1 MAAATQVMKQ
11 KRSCEDDENV
21 EETQKVKKKRKVA
34 ENDIWENQQKAKI
47 LSEKK
52 KPHLS
57 AAVFGEDC
65 EISYDQLYQF
75 LKYAALG
82 KRHDAAQPSWC
93 RIHHRRR
100 LAGVAVVVLCGVS
113 QLHFDRFYMQFK
125 NLRKTFKHR
134 FCLPPSSDGFME
146 KLCGAGINDNPQIS
160 RQVTQKDP
168 IIQKYGEERHGLSR
182 YVLTLEEMHLND
194 YPLEDVSNCSHFV
207 CTHGQGPVMDSSP
220 LFGLDC
226 EMCLTDK
233 GSELARI
240 SVVDASGQCIMNELV
255 RPKLPI
261 RNYLTSYS
269 GITEELLL
277 PVTTTLADVQVQL
290 KKLLPAHA
298 VLVGHSLNFDLRALE
313 MVHPNVIDTSLL
325 FARKGGKR
333 FKLKFLAKAVLGKQ
347 IQPTDGKGHDPTE
360 DAKCALELAQ
370 YFINQGPRKV
380 AELNLEARL
389 QQERETG
396 NRQNCP
402 LPHQENGVRKP
413 TQSLLDILC
422 SVGQKTFFLGGQ
434 SEAASY
440 NCQNHISSLNKQ
452 VLQRALEEIPR
463 SSFSVIQLCLGLQQD
478 TPHQVAETVSKM
490 RTKLANMLTVYA
502 GPFGKDA
509 CLKSLKRTFKKYG
522 HVLSISA
529 IAETCEPHICVQYEV
544 LEAAQLAMESL
555 NGEEVAGSLIKL
567 QRPITEVTLDC
578 EMLVK
583 ELERDA
589 DNEGVLYLS
598 GLGKTQSETDL
609 REKLGYLK
617 DLNAVFV
624 PRDPRTG
631 KRRNYCFL
639 KFQTPES
646 VRRALKTIEEERD
659 RGSKLQSRMAL
670 TPARLHKWFCH
681 VTQNGGKLAVSQPLL
696 KAPFP
701 EKKKTF
707 ALEQDL
713 KKAMKAFD
721 HRIKKLYQGLPDHM
735 LCVIL
740 LPGTNRV
747 SESLHGFGLLGIK
760 GDNPPL
766 EAPNCNHSF

>member
-168 IIQKYGEERHGLSR
+168 IIQKYGEERHGLS
-182 YVLTLEEMHLND
+182 
-194 YPLEDVSNCSHFV
+194 
-207 CTHGQGPVMDSSP
+207 
-220 LFGLDC
+220 
-226 EMCLTDK
+226 
-233 GSELARI
+233 
-240 SVVDASGQCIMNELV
+240 
-255 RPKLPI
+255 
-261 RNYLTSYS
+261 SYS

-740 LPGTNRV
+740 LPGTNSSVSTRSYIICLAVCYLTV